1 MSRIFSRLIP
11 GLPTALS
18 GAALAAFLIVGSQ
31 QTMAAAEFVIKV
43 AIFPTDEIHHEFG
56 RKYEQRL
63 EEVTGGR
70 IDVQLFLGHQLGGVA
85 EMVDGGQVGTI
96 EISMLPPGFFKGV
109 DPRYQVTDV
118 PGLFDDIAH
127 ISRALSCPHFRD
139 HFMRM
144 TEDKGMIGVAVFD
157 YGPTAYASLEPI
169 RTLADFKG
177 KKIRVLATDVE
188 RAVISEFGGTGIP
201 MDMANVIPAL
211 QRGQLDGIRSTIVVL
226 AALKFFD
233 VTKYVTLV
241 EDTHIP
247 DMAMM
252 SKKFFD
258 SLPADLQKA
267 VLDVGAELERY
278 MEDVVIRYDRRAANL
293 WRSKGGEVIRLSMA
307 DRDEFMKR
315 TAPISDEIMGG
326 DPELAP
332 MYNRLKECAR
342 ITRLTDHERK
352 KGSGL

>member
-1 MSRIFSRLIP
+1 MMSAFRRTIVRVSRVLAVASLATLIA
-11 GLPTALS
+11 LP
-18 GAALAAFLIVGSQ
+18 SQ
-31 QTMAAAEFVIKV
+31 QAAAAEFIIKV

-56 RKYEQRL
+56 RIYEKRL
-63 EEVTGGR
+63 EEVTDGR
-70 IDVQLFLGHQLGGVA
+70 IDVQLFPGHQLGNVT
-85 EMVDGGQVGTI
+85 EMVDGVQVGTI

-109 DPRYQVTDV
+109 DPRFQVADV

-127 ISRALSCPHFRD
+127 ISRALSCPDFREP
-139 HFMRM
+139 FLRLA
-144 TEDKGMIGVAVFD
+144 EDKGMIGVAIFD
-157 YGPTAYASLEPI
+157 YGPTAYASIEPI

-188 RAVISEFGGTGIP
+188 RAVIDEFGGTGIP
-201 MDMANVIPAL
+201 MDMGNVIPAL

-233 VTKYVTLV
+233 VAKYVTLV

-252 SKKFFD
+252 SKSFYDK
-258 SLPADLQKA
+258 LPADLQNA
-267 VLDVGAELERY
+267 VMDTGRELERY

-293 WRSKGGEVIRLSMA
+293 WREKGGEVIRLSTA
-307 DRDEFMKR
+307 ERDEFMQR
-315 TAPISDEIMGG
+315 TAPISDKIMGG

-332 MYNRLKECAR
+332 IYNLLKTCAAR
-342 ITRLTDHERK
+342 TRLTEHERK

>member
-1 MSRIFSRLIP
+1 MMSAFRRTIFRVAQVLAVASL
-11 GLPTALS
+11 
-18 GAALAAFLIVGSQ
+18 AALVSLSSQ
-31 QTMAAAEFVIKV
+31 PAAAAEFIIKV

-56 RKYEQRL
+56 RIYEKRL
-63 EEVTGGR
+63 EEVTEGR
-70 IDVQLFLGHQLGGVA
+70 IDVQLFPGHQLGNVT
-85 EMVDGGQVGTI
+85 EMVDGVQVGTI

-109 DPRYQVTDV
+109 DPRFQVADV

-127 ISRALSCPHFRD
+127 ISRALSCPDFREP
-139 HFMRM
+139 FLRLA
-144 TEDKGMIGVAVFD
+144 EDKGMIGVAIFD
-157 YGPTAYASLEPI
+157 YGPTAYASIEPI

-188 RAVISEFGGTGIP
+188 RAVIDEFGGTGIP
-201 MDMANVIPAL
+201 MDMGNVIPAL

-233 VTKYVTLV
+233 VTKYITLV

-252 SKKFFD
+252 SKAFYDK
-258 SLPADLQKA
+258 LPADLQKA
-267 VLDVGAELERY
+267 VMDTGAELERY

-293 WRSKGGEVIRLSMA
+293 WRENGGEVIRLSTA
-307 DRDEFMKR
+307 ERDEFMQR
-315 TAPISDEIMGG
+315 TAPISDRIMGG

-332 MYNRLKECAR
+332 IYNLLKTCAAR
-342 ITRLTDHERK
+342 TRLTQHERN

>member
-1 MSRIFSRLIP
+1 MSRTFSKVVP
-11 GLPTALS
+11 GLPITLLS
-18 GAALAAFLIVGSQ
+18 AAFATFLILGPQ
-31 QTMAAAEFVIKV
+31 QAVAAAEFVIKV

-63 EEVTGGR
+63 EEVTNGR
-70 IDVQLFLGHQLGGVA
+70 IDVQLFPGHQLGGIG
-85 EMVDGGQVGTI
+85 EMVDGVQIGTI

-109 DPRYQVTDV
+109 DRRYQVTDV

-127 ISRALSCPHFRD
+127 ISRALSCPYFRD
-139 HFMRM
+139 DFMRM
-144 TEDKGMIGVAVFD
+144 TEDKGMIGVAIFD

-188 RAVISEFGGTGIP
+188 RAVIEEFGGTGIP
-201 MDMANVIPAL
+201 MPMGDAIPGL
-211 QRGQLDGIRSTIVVL
+211 QRKQIDGIRSTIVVL
-226 AALKFFD
+226 AALKFYD
-233 VTKYVTLV
+233 VAKYITLV

-252 SKKFFD
+252 SKKFYD
-258 SLPADLQKA
+258 SLPPDLQKA
-267 VLDVGAELERY
+267 VMDVGAELERY

-293 WRSKGGEVIRLSMA
+293 WRSKGGEVIRLSTA
-307 DRDEFMKR
+307 DRDEFMAR
-315 TAPISDEIMGG
+315 TAKIGDRIMGE

-332 MYNRLKECAR
+332 MYNKLKECAR
-342 ITRLTDHERK
+342 ITRLTDHEIK

>member
-1 MSRIFSRLIP
+1 MSLFVTRYFARPPLAFVAMAIS
-11 GLPTALS
+11 ALL
-18 GAALAAFLIVGSQ
+18 ANQALAAD
-31 QTMAAAEFVIKV
+31 FVIKV

-63 EEVTGGR
+63 EEVTNGR
-70 IDVQLFLGHQLGGVA
+70 IDVQLFPGHQLGGVA
-85 EMVDGGQVGTI
+85 EMVDGVQVGTI

-109 DPRYQVTDV
+109 DPRYQVADV

-127 ISRALSCPHFRD
+127 ISRALSCPEFREP
-139 HFMRM
+139 FMRLAQ
-144 TEDKGMIGVAVFD
+144 DKGMIGVAIFD

-169 RTLADFKG
+169 RNLADFKG

-188 RAVISEFGGTGIP
+188 RAVIDEFGGTGIP
-201 MDMANVIPAL
+201 MDMGNVIPAL
-211 QRGQLDGIRSTIVVL
+211 QRGQLEGIRSTIVVL
-226 AALKFFD
+226 AALKFYD

-252 SKKFFD
+252 SKAFYDK
-258 SLPADLQKA
+258 LPADLQKA
-267 VLDVGAELERY
+267 VMDTGRELERY

-293 WRSKGGEVIRLSMA
+293 WREKGGEVIRLSTE
-307 DRDEFMKR
+307 DRDEFMRR
-315 TAPISDEIMGG
+315 TAPISDKVMGG
-326 DPELAP
+326 DPKLAP
-332 MYNRLKECAR
+332 IYNKLKACAER
-342 ITRLTDHERK
+342 TRLTAHERK

>member
-1 MSRIFSRLIP
+1 MSRTFSRVVP
-11 GLPTALS
+11 GLPITLLS
-18 GAALAAFLIVGSQ
+18 AAFATFLILGPQ
-31 QTMAAAEFVIKV
+31 QAAAAAEFVIKV

-63 EEVTGGR
+63 EEVTNGR
-70 IDVQLFLGHQLGGVA
+70 IDVQLFPGHQLGGIG
-85 EMVDGGQVGTI
+85 EMVDGVQIGTI

-109 DPRYQVTDV
+109 DRRYQVTDV

-139 HFMRM
+139 DFMRM
-144 TEDKGMIGVAVFD
+144 TEDKGMIGVAIFD

-188 RAVISEFGGTGIP
+188 RAVIEEFGGTGIP
-201 MDMANVIPAL
+201 MPMGDAIPGL
-211 QRGQLDGIRSTIVVL
+211 QRKQIDGIRSTIVVL
-226 AALKFFD
+226 AALKFYD
-233 VTKYVTLV
+233 VAKYITLV

-252 SKKFFD
+252 SKKFYD
-258 SLPADLQKA
+258 SLPPDLQKA
-267 VLDVGAELERY
+267 VMDVGAELERY

-293 WRSKGGEVIRLSMA
+293 WRSKGGEVIRLSTA
-307 DRDEFMKR
+307 DRDEFMAR
-315 TAPISDEIMGG
+315 TAKIGDRIMGE

-332 MYNRLKECAR
+332 MYNKLKECAR
-342 ITRLTDHERK
+342 ITRLTGHEIK

>member
-1 MSRIFSRLIP
+1 MSRTFSRVVS
-11 GLPTALS
+11 GLPIALLS
-18 GAALAAFLIVGSQ
+18 AAFATFLILGPQ
-31 QTMAAAEFVIKV
+31 QAVAAAEFVIKV

-63 EEVTGGR
+63 EEVTNGR
-70 IDVQLFLGHQLGGVA
+70 IDVQLFPGHQLGGIG
-85 EMVDGGQVGTI
+85 EMVDGVQIGTI

-109 DPRYQVTDV
+109 DRRYQVTDV

-139 HFMRM
+139 DFMRM
-144 TEDKGMIGVAVFD
+144 TEDKGMIGVAIFD

-188 RAVISEFGGTGIP
+188 RAVIEEFGGTGIP
-201 MDMANVIPAL
+201 MPMGDAIPGL
-211 QRGQLDGIRSTIVVL
+211 QRKQIDGIRSTIVVL
-226 AALKFFD
+226 AALKFYD
-233 VTKYVTLV
+233 VAKYITLV

-252 SKKFFD
+252 SKKFYD
-258 SLPADLQKA
+258 SLPPDLQKA
-267 VLDVGAELERY
+267 VMDVGAELERY

-293 WRSKGGEVIRLSMA
+293 WRSKGGEVIRLSTA
-307 DRDEFMKR
+307 DRDEFMAR
-315 TAPISDEIMGG
+315 TAKIGDRIMGE

-332 MYNRLKECAR
+332 MYNKLKECAR
-342 ITRLTDHERK
+342 ITRLTDHEIK

>member
-1 MSRIFSRLIP
+1 MFRIFSRHVP
-11 GLPTALS
+11 GLPTALLS
-18 GAALAAFLIVGSQ
+18 AAFAAFLVIGPRP
-31 QTMAAAEFVIKV
+31 AAAEAEFVIKV

-70 IDVQLFLGHQLGGVA
+70 IDVQLFPGHQLGGIG
-85 EMVDGGQVGTI
+85 EMVDGVQVGTI

-139 HFMRM
+139 DFMWM
-144 TEDKGMIGVAVFD
+144 TEDKGMIGVAIFD

-169 RTLADFKG
+169 RTLDDFKG

-188 RAVISEFGGTGIP
+188 RAVIEEFGGTGIP
-201 MDMANVIPAL
+201 MPMGDAIPGL
-211 QRGQLDGIRSTIVVL
+211 QRKQIDGIRSTIVVL
-226 AALKFFD
+226 AALKFYD
-233 VTKYVTLV
+233 VAKYITLV

-252 SKKFFD
+252 SKKFYD
-258 SLPADLQKA
+258 SLPPDLQKA

-293 WRSKGGEVIRLSMA
+293 WRSKGGEVIRLSTE
-307 DRDEFMKR
+307 DRDEFMAR
-315 TAPISDEIMGG
+315 TAKIADRIMGE

-332 MYNRLKECAR
+332 MYNKLKECAR
-342 ITRLTDHERK
+342 ITRLTDHENA

>member
-1 MSRIFSRLIP
+1 MISAFRRTIFRVSRVLAVASLATLIA
-11 GLPTALS
+11 LP
-18 GAALAAFLIVGSQ
+18 SQ
-31 QTMAAAEFVIKV
+31 HSAAAEFVIKV

-56 RKYEQRL
+56 RIYEKRL
-63 EEVTGGR
+63 EEVTDGR
-70 IDVQLFLGHQLGGVA
+70 IDVQLFPGHQLGNVT
-85 EMVDGGQVGTI
+85 EMVDGVQVGTI

-109 DPRYQVTDV
+109 DPRFQVADV

-127 ISRALSCPHFRD
+127 ISRALSCPDFREP
-139 HFMRM
+139 FLRLA
-144 TEDKGMIGVAVFD
+144 EDKGMIGVAIFD
-157 YGPTAYASLEPI
+157 YGPTAYASIEPI

-188 RAVISEFGGTGIP
+188 RAVIDEFGGTGIP
-201 MDMANVIPAL
+201 MDMGNVIPAL

-252 SKKFFD
+252 SKAFYDK
-258 SLPADLQKA
+258 LPADLQKA
-267 VLDVGAELERY
+267 VMDTGRELERY

-293 WRSKGGEVIRLSMA
+293 WREKGGEVIRLSTA
-307 DRDEFMKR
+307 ERDEFMQR
-315 TAPISDEIMGG
+315 TAPISDRVMGG

-332 MYNRLKECAR
+332 IYNLLKACAAR
-342 ITRLTDHERK
+342 TRLTEHERK